1 MQNAQKMALFVLS
14 YSKAEKMGWLML
26 ALCAM
31 IKPSRGGR
39 RNDTEQLNQKFEVLP
54 MLVEIKLTI
63 KIEHKKKGPAPAA
76 KGKAQSQSK
85 TEIIITQK

>member
-1 MQNAQKMALFVLS
+1 
-14 YSKAEKMGWLML
+14 ML
-26 ALCAM
+26 TTAT
-31 IKPSRGGR
+31 ISPNR
-39 RNDTEQLNQKFEVLP
+39 RARRKLNQKFEVLP

-63 KIEHKKKGPAPAA
+63 KIERKKKGPAPAA